1 MSAIRL
7 VGCALAVS
15 LLVVGCTDQPLSPE
29 HAAPDGS
36 AQVDK
41 PLFNHGFPPPYA
53 HAIQNTVG
61 LPVFDFYT
69 LVNWVQNSVVRKPFA
84 GFL

>member
-1 MSAIRL
+1 MEEELIDLTRKLVIDNPEIGAIL
-7 VGCALAVS
+7 IECS
-15 LLVVGCTDQPLSPE
+15 DM
-29 HAAPDGS
+29 
-36 AQVDK
+36 
-41 PLFNHGFPPPYA
+41 PPYA

-69 LVNWVQNSVVRKPFA
+69 LINWVQNSVVRKPFA